1 MPTFDTP
8 INRRSMLGGIGGA
21 AALAALGASTAGC
34 SSSDKGLSQ
43 WYHQYGE
50 DGTQDAAKKYA
61 KDYQKAKKVDVTV
74 RWTPGDYATVLSKGL
89 LGNKGPDC
97 FETGLNLSM
106 VRSKQVEPLDDLIA
120 DVKSDFNEADLAS
133 QSYEGKVYGIKMIDD
148 PQLFYYR
155 KSLFTAA
162 GVQVPETLEDLV
174 EAAKKLS
181 KGKVKGIYAGSQSDS
196 GLGGLSGLTVYS
208 TGHTN
213 LTADHSDIDYDNDD
227 VGNALTMLH
236 EIVKNKSVLNGAQT
250 DWTNPQTFLDGKVAI
265 QWCGLWAMPQVQ
277 AKWKDD
283 FGVFPFPAGKS
294 GAKPAVYS
302 GGWSQFVSAKSK
314 KKSKAKDF
322 VKWLWVDNLDL
333 QEDWCLSYGFHIPPR
348 KSLAAKATKLQSGP
362 PAEVVKLN
370 SQYGYGDD
378 PYWTPE
384 VSAPFADVF
393 TNVVLKGNS
402 ATKELEKAASKS
414 RAALK
419 KQA

>member
-1 MPTFDTP
+1 
-8 INRRSMLGGIGGA
+8 MLGGVGGA
-21 AALAALGASTAGC
+21 AALAALGSTAACGK
-34 SSSDKGLSQ
+34 SGGGSGLSQ

-50 DGTQDAAKKYA
+50 KGTQEAAKGYA
-61 KDYQKAKKVDVTV
+61 ATYKKDKKVDVTV
-74 RWTPGDYATVLSKGL
+74 RWTAGDYATVLSKGL

-97 FETGLNLSM
+97 FETGLNLTM

-155 KSLFTAA
+155 KSLFTKA
-162 GVQVPETLEDLV
+162 GLQVPQTIADLV
-174 EAAKKLS
+174 DAAKKLS
-181 KGKVKGIYAGSQSDS
+181 SGSVKGIYAGSQSDS
-196 GLGGLSGLTVYS
+196 GLGALGSPAVYS

-213 LTADHSDIDYDNDD
+213 LTADNSDIDYANDD
-227 VGNALTMLH
+227 VGTALTMLH
-236 EIVKNKSVLNGAQT
+236 EMVKNKSVLNGAQT

-265 QWCGLWAMPQVQ
+265 QWCGLWAMPQMQ

-294 GAKPAVYS
+294 GAKPVIYS

-314 KKSKAKDF
+314 NKSKAKDF
-322 VKWLWVDNLDL
+322 VKWLWVDQAKL
-333 QEDWCLSYGFHIPPR
+333 QEDWSLSYGFHIPPR

-362 PAEVVKLN
+362 PAEVVKLTG
-370 SQYGYGDD
+370 QYGYGDN

-384 VSAPFADVF
+384 VSAPFGDLF

-402 ATKELEKAASKS
+402 ASKELDSAAKKS
-414 RAALK
+414 RDALK
-419 KQA
+419 KQK